1 MLLILKYVIY
11 QDNFVKRK
19 FRADLKF
26 SLVCTA
32 DLSVSKSS
40 LNKKYITEQITEYN
54 CYQ

>member
-11 QDNFVKRK
+11 EDNFVKRK

-26 SLVCTA
+26 SLVCTV
-32 DLSVSKSS
+32 LSVSKSS